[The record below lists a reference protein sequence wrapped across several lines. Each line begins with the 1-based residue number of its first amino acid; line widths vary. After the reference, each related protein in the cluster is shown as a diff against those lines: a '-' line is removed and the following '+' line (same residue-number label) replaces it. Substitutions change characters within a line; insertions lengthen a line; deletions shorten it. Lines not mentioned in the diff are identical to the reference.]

1 MADPDI
7 QEDLSIEEAT
17 KRMTVKQTLRFVE
30 KKATGKRA
38 SIVLKAPTTP
48 STNALEEG
56 ADREEAVNSGYKRQ
70 QSQQSHG
77 VPKPLTDRPYAT
89 PPKTTDKGTC
99 NFCGRQGHSTSSRT
113 AIRKAQCPRPANH
126 AAAPTTFQNY
136 AGRPWSWRAQ

>member
-17 KRMTVKQTLRFVE
+17 KRMTFKQTLRFVE

-77 VPKPLTDRPYAT
+77 VPKPLTDRPHAT